1 MGPTTADEVEDAF
14 CFQEGAV
21 EMNTPKTLRIRE
33 QFLPFAAPLVGQEEV
48 DAVVECVR
56 SGWLTTGFK
65 VKEFEK
71 KFTEA
76 IGCRHALAVNSCTAA
91 LHLALEALG
100 VGPGDEVI
108 TSPMTF
114 TATAAVVE
122 HLGARPVFVDVEPG
136 TLNIDPRAIEAK
148 ITPRTKVLMPV
159 HFAGQACDMDAIFA
173 IAKRHGLKVVEDA
186 AHAIPTLY
194 HGRLLGTLSDA
205 TCFSFY
211 ATKNVTTGEGGMLAT
226 EDDAIAQRV
235 RLMHLHGM
243 SRDAWKRYQEGGSWS
258 YEILAPG
265 YKYNLS
271 DVAAAIGIPQLK
283 RVYEFHARRLAIAR
297 RYHEAFIGLRGIEAP
312 VAHDMESH
320 AWHLYVI
327 HLQLDALKIDRDEFI
342 RELGR
347 RKIGVSVHFIPLHI
361 QPYYRDRYGYAPNDL
376 PHAFGAFQRILSLP
390 IYAKMTDEDVED
402 VIAAVTDT
410 IEAHRR

>member
-1 MGPTTADEVEDAF
+1 
-14 CFQEGAV
+14 
-21 EMNTPKTLRIRE
+21 MNSPKTLRIRDH
-33 QFLPFAAPLVGQEEV
+33 FLPFAAPLVGQEEV

-56 SGWLTTGFK
+56 SGWLTTGHK

-71 KFTEA
+71 KFAEA

-91 LHLALEALG
+91 LHLALEAIG

-108 TSPMTF
+108 TTPMTF

-122 HLGARPVFVDVEPG
+122 HLGARPVFVDCEPG
-136 TLNIDPRAIEAK
+136 TLNLDVRQIESH
-148 ITPRTKVLMPV
+148 ITPRTKAILPV
-159 HFAGQACDMDAIFA
+159 HFAGQACDMDAILE
-173 IAKRHGLKVVEDA
+173 IARRHGLKVIEDA
-186 AHAIPTLY
+186 AHAIPTRY
-194 HGRLLGTLSDA
+194 QGRLIGTLSDV

-211 ATKNVTTGEGGMLAT
+211 ATKNVTTGEGGMVAT
-226 EDDAIAQRV
+226 EDDALAQRM

-265 YKYNLS
+265 FKYNLS

-283 RVYEFHARRLAIAR
+283 RCDEFHARRLAIAR
-297 RYHEAFIGLRGIEAP
+297 RYHEAFAGLSGIERPATP
-312 VAHDMESH
+312 DMESH

-327 HLQLDALKIDRDEFI
+327 QLERDRLTIDRDEFI

-361 QPYYRDRYGYAPNDL
+361 QPYYRDRYGYAPGDL
-376 PHAFGAFQRILSLP
+376 PNAFAAFQRILSLP

-410 IEAHRR
+410 LEAFRR